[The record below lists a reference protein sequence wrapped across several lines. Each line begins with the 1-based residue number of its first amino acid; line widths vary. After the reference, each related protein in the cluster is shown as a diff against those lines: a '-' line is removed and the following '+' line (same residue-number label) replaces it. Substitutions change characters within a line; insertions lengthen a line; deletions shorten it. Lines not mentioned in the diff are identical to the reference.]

1 MHCRGRITLTA
12 MPYFN
17 SSPRKGGFTLIEL
30 LVVMAII
37 AILSSI
43 AIPQYLNYTKR
54 AHLSSYVLPMARACM
69 ADIAS
74 YCSANNPSSG
84 METYSVIGNST
95 FPNCVANYT
104 TPGGLVTMSVE
115 ENPVCNSSGKLT
127 AGRIVAYFSPDGQ
140 KVVCKV
146 DVKPFKC
153 YIE

>member
-1 MHCRGRITLTA
+1 
-12 MPYFN
+12 MPFFN

-30 LVVMAII
+30 LVVIAII
-37 AILSSI
+37 AVLASI

-84 METYSVIGNST
+84 TETYSVIGNST

-104 TPGGLVTMSVE
+104 TPGGLVHLQASTA
-115 ENPVCNSSGKLT
+115 PVCNSTGELT
-127 AGRIVAYFSPDGQ
+127 AGEIVAYFSPDGQ

-146 DVKPFKC
+146 DIRPFRC